1 MENVYTKI
9 QDMRVELQNAGL
21 QKSGHNKFADYKY
34 FELEDFIPT
43 VNKMMQEKGLCSRFE
58 YAANGGGCELSIFES
73 AKPEVVIAFQIP
85 MSTASLKGCHEVQ
98 NLGAV
103 VSYIRRYLWTLALEI
118 VESDALD
125 RLPGKDPSMKRQEDK
140 PKQEAQP
147 IDVVKLAGFLA
158 GIDSSAALEAEWNDK
173 TFQARRAVSG
183 DDIKKIDK
191 LFTDRNAIL
200 KQREGE

>member
-1 MENVYTKI
+1 MDNVYTKL

-58 YAANGGGCELSIFES
+58 YSPNGCELSIFES
-73 AKPEVVIAFQIP
+73 AKPEVVAAFQVP

-125 RLPGKDPSMKRQEDK
+125 GLTGKEPTVKTQVENPR
-140 PKQEAQP
+140 PAAHP
-147 IDVVKLAGFLA
+147 IDVVKLAGVIA
-158 GIDSSAALEAEWNDK
+158 GIDSLDDLAAEWKDK
-173 TFQARRAVSG
+173 TFQERRSASG
-183 DDIKKIDK
+183 EDIKKIDK
-191 LFTDRNAIL
+191 LFADRKMIL
-200 KQREGE
+200 NQREGE